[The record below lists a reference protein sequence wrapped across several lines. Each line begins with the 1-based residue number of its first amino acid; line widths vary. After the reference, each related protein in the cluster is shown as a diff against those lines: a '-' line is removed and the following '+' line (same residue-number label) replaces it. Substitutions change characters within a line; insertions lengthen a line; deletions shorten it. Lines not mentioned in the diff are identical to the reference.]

1 MFNNADQRRQKRRGS
16 KRKRKRGREAKVLS
30 VLDAYGNNNKVTSA
44 TLTTR
49 TMIRRRKNAR
59 RVLYPAEGKHEDG
72 PRYVAKG
79 ARIDP
84 LVPSAPLPPCLSH
97 RSYVPTR
104 TDTQCRC
111 YYRPPTPL
119 LLPSFFL
126 SCFCRSIPVI
136 LFLALSV
143 YMRVCACVCAPTFP
157 LSLSLSPSFLVLCYF
172 MLYFSSLF
180 LFLFLYLILSF
191 SLSPPLSLFLAFAT
205 SLFDA
210 FSADPIS
217 PPLPS
222 LPALIFRLSY
232 HLTLLLLS
240 FFLNLSFAPSPLDS

>member
-1 MFNNADQRRQKRRGS
+1 MLGGCCTRPKGS
-16 KRKRKRGREAKVLS
+16 TRMGHGTSPKGRVSTHSCRLPLCHPVCPTVHTYQHVRTHS
-30 VLDAYGNNNKVTSA
+30 VDAITGH
-44 TLTTR
+44 
-49 TMIRRRKNAR
+49 
-59 RVLYPAEGKHEDG
+59 P
-72 PRYVAKG
+72 
-79 ARIDP
+79 P
-84 LVPSAPLPPCLSH
+84 LCSF
-97 RSYVPTR
+97 
-104 TDTQCRC
+104 
-111 YYRPPTPL
+111 RPFFSL
-119 LLPSFFL
+119 LLPLYPRDSL
-126 SCFCRSIPVI
+126 SRFV
-136 LFLALSV
+136 
-143 YMRVCACVCAPTFP
+143 RVCACVCAPTFP

-180 LFLFLYLILSF
+180 LFLFLHLILSF

-240 FFLNLSFAPSPLDS
+240 FSLNLSFAPSPLDS

>member
-49 TMIRRRKNAR
+49 TMMRRRKNAR

-143 YMRVCACVCAPTFP
+143 YVRACARLRF
-157 LSLSLSPSFLVLCYF
+157 LFHSRFRLHSLS
-172 MLYFSSLF
+172 
-180 LFLFLYLILSF
+180 
-191 SLSPPLSLFLAFAT
+191 FAT
-205 SLFDA
+205 SCSIFLPCFSFFSSILFYL
-210 FSADPIS
+210 FLSL
-217 PPLPS
+217 LPS
-222 LPALIFRLSY
+222 LYSWLSLLLF
-232 HLTLLLLS
+232 LTL
-240 FFLNLSFAPSPLDS
+240 SPLIPSLLPCLHFPR

>member
-1 MFNNADQRRQKRRGS
+1 M
-16 KRKRKRGREAKVLS
+16 
-30 VLDAYGNNNKVTSA
+30 LDAYGNNNKVTSA

-49 TMIRRRKNAR
+49 TMMRRRKNAR

-84 LVPSAPLPPCLSH
+84 LVPSAPLPPCLSY

-104 TDTQCRC
+104 TDTQWRC

-126 SCFCRSIPVI
+126 SCLCRSIPVI

-143 YMRVCACVCAPTFP
+143 LPCAYICVYVRF
-157 LSLSLSPSFLVLCYF
+157 LFHSRFRLHSSSFATSRSIFLPCFSFFSSILFY
-172 MLYFSSLF
+172 LLSSLF
-180 LFLFLYLILSF
+180 ILGFCHF
-191 SLSPPLSLFLAFAT
+191 S
-205 SLFDA
+205 
-210 FSADPIS
+210 
-217 PPLPS
+217 
-222 LPALIFRLSY
+222 FRLSLY
-232 HLTLLLLS
+232 LSPLIPSLLLS
-240 FFLNLSFAPSPLDS
+240 AFILIFCLIT

>member
-1 MFNNADQRRQKRRGS
+1 M
-16 KRKRKRGREAKVLS
+16 
-30 VLDAYGNNNKVTSA
+30 LDAYGNNNKVTSA

-49 TMIRRRKNAR
+49 TMMRRRKNAR

-84 LVPSAPLPPCLSH
+84 LVPSAPLPPCLSY

-104 TDTQCRC
+104 TDTQWRC

-126 SCFCRSIPVI
+126 SCLCRSIPVI

-143 YMRVCACVCAPTFP
+143 LPCAYICVHVRACVCVYVRFLFHSRFRLHSSSFATSRSIFLPSFP
-157 LSLSLSPSFLVLCYF
+157 LSYSIFF
-172 MLYFSSLF
+172 
-180 LFLFLYLILSF
+180 
-191 SLSPPLSLFLAFAT
+191 PLSLFLAFAT
-205 SLFDA
+205 SLFD
-210 FSADPIS
+210 FRF
-217 PPLPS
+217 
-222 LPALIFRLSY
+222 IFLR
-232 HLTLLLLS
+232 
-240 FFLNLSFAPSPLDS
+240 

>member
-1 MFNNADQRRQKRRGS
+1 M
-16 KRKRKRGREAKVLS
+16 
-30 VLDAYGNNNKVTSA
+30 LDAYGNNNKVTSA

-49 TMIRRRKNAR
+49 TMMRRRKNAR

-84 LVPSAPLPPCLSH
+84 LVPSAPLPPCLSY

-104 TDTQCRC
+104 TDIQWRC

-126 SCFCRSIPVI
+126 SCLCRSIPVI

-143 YMRVCACVCAPTFP
+143 LPCAYICVYVYVCVHVFSFTLAFAFILRPLLLHALFFFLVSPSFP
-157 LSLSLSPSFLVLCYF
+157 LSYSIFF
-172 MLYFSSLF
+172 
-180 LFLFLYLILSF
+180 
-191 SLSPPLSLFLAFAT
+191 PLSLFLAFAT
-205 SLFDA
+205 SLFD
-210 FSADPIS
+210 FRF
-217 PPLPS
+217 
-222 LPALIFRLSY
+222 IFLR
-232 HLTLLLLS
+232 
-240 FFLNLSFAPSPLDS
+240 